1 MPEFHAEPY
10 IYLPAVTHKSA
21 LVAWGAFYFR
31 TTSRGKSKLVDD
43 HDLKYVHPPR
53 KDSIGALSA
62 PYGPARVE
70 VYDKAGVLASVAKTE
85 VGNHCWLPGLKPDT
99 EYTYKVFVKNEE
111 WAAGERWDWS
121 AQESALVQAGNSYD
135 NRFCTNPDPTV
146 PAGSLSFAV
155 MGDFGIG
162 VKRDSPTRRQQKVAN
177 AIRRTIDTQG
187 VRLILTTGD
196 NIYAG
201 TRLLGIPI
209 GGSGD
214 EDDDWFF
221 TYFQPYRYVINR
233 VPVFPSIGN
242 HDADETEERDDRAQV
257 EDNFYL
263 RERLTGGEE
272 AAGRAS
278 FCPGLFYRFRYG
290 SNIEFVCLDTSK
302 EGFFRGHRLFEY
314 PKHWEFVESA
324 FPDDRGASLWRIPFC
339 HHPPYCAGPQH
350 GNTKGMERLVP
361 LFERAGVKVVFAGH
375 EHNFQHSLADGI
387 HYFVTGAAGKASPH
401 AARPLRGGPHGDVG
415 DRVSFSAGENH
426 GRHHARP
433 RDRRGRRARSGSGGH
448 CADRPVG
455 TTACGAGGNCARIT
469 RRDDATDEEP
479 QLVYTLHQGDGPGNR
494 QAHGL
499 HCRRRSRSSS
509 GG

>member
-10 IYLPAVTHKSA
+10 VYLPQVTHKSA

-31 TTSRGKSKLVDD
+31 TTSRGKWKIIDD

-70 VYDKAGVLASVAKTE
+70 VYDTSGALASVAKTD
-85 VGNHCWLPGLKPDT
+85 VANHCWLPGLKPDT
-99 EYTYKVFVKNEE
+99 EYVYKVFVKDEE

-121 AQESALVQAGNSYD
+121 PQDNALVQAGNVYD
-135 NRFCTNPDPTV
+135 NRFRTNPDPTM
-146 PAGSLSFAV
+146 PSSTLSFAV

-162 VKRDSPTRRQQKVAN
+162 VKKDTPTRRQQKVAN
-177 AIRRTIDTQG
+177 AMRRMIDTED

-201 TRLLGIPI
+201 TRLMGIALSN
-209 GGSGD
+209 SGD

-263 RERLTGGEE
+263 KERLSGGEE

-324 FPDDRGASLWRIPFC
+324 FPDDSGANLWRIPFC

-350 GNTKGMERLVP
+350 GNTRSMQRLIP
-361 LFERAGVKVVFAGH
+361 LFERSGVRVVFSGH
-375 EHNFQHSLADGI
+375 EHNFQHSLAGGI
-387 HYFVTGAAGKASPH
+387 HYFVTGAAGKLRRTPPDRFEEAHTVTWATECHFLLASITGDTMRVRAIGEVDGPD
-401 AARPLRGGPHGDVG
+401 RDPLD
-415 DRVSFSAGENH
+415 
-426 GRHHARP
+426 
-433 RDRRGRRARSGSGGH
+433 
-448 CADRPVG
+448 
-455 TTACGAGGNCARIT
+455 IT
-469 RRDDATDEEP
+469 RIDPLGR
-479 QLVYTLHQGDGPGNR
+479 QHVGPMEILR
-494 QAHGL
+494 A
-499 HCRRRSRSSS
+499 
-509 GG
+509 